1 MLGLTRAFDV
11 TSLPA
16 PVAATPVT
24 GQVPGQA
31 ELDASVTVFAHG
43 RFTAAPARYF
53 QAAPDANWQMFVKLL
68 AEQRPL
74 QGKAKRVRYGWEEPG
89 IDLIEVFDTGD
100 DQGVVVAMKDGLIG
114 YYPVTFDH
122 TPRDYLDPRRPS

>member
-1 MLGLTRAFDV
+1 MLGLARAIDV

-24 GQVPGQA
+24 GQAPGQA
-31 ELDASVTVFAHG
+31 ELDASVTAFAHG

-53 QAAPDANWQMFVKLL
+53 QAAPDANWQMIVKLL

-74 QGKAKRVRYGWEEPG
+74 QGKAKRVRYGWEQPG
-89 IDLIEVFDTGD
+89 IDLIELFDTGD
-100 DQGVVVAMKDGLIG
+100 GKGVAVAMKNGLIG
-114 YYPVTFDH
+114 YYPVTFDDG
-122 TPRDYLDPRRPS
+122 PREYLDPRRPS